1 MSAFNDRASAI
12 RDLEYALDRARDD
25 LVLEIGRVIRNA
37 INDATG
43 DDTGA
48 CASFI
53 AEQALKH
60 VIREQ
65 DWVIERAWRALL
77 LEFAP

>member
-1 MSAFNDRASAI
+1 MSDETGRVSAI
-12 RDLEYALDRARDD
+12 RDFRDALERARDD
-25 LVLEIGRVIRNA
+25 LVFEIGGVIRNA

-43 DDTGA
+43 DDTSA

-65 DWVIERAWRALL
+65 DWATRQAWRA
-77 LEFAP
+77 FQQAFP